1 MLRELARRIDAFQE
15 RLGRAVSWLM
25 LAMVLVVFT
34 DVVSRYAF
42 NQSSVFTQELEWW
55 LFGMVYL
62 LAAGYTMLHNEHVR
76 VDIVYSKLSPRR
88 QAWVDFVLIF
98 VMLFPS
104 CLLILYTTW
113 PFLKASWL
121 VNEGSPDPGGIPG
134 RWILKS
140 VIVLGFVL
148 LFLQGVSEAIK
159 NFYWAM
165 GWEEPQRR
173 VQEIH

>member
-42 NQSSVFTQELEWW
+42 NRSSVFTQELEWW

-88 QAWVDFVLIF
+88 QAWVDFALIF

-148 LFLQGVSEAIK
+148 LFVQGVSEAIK

-165 GWEEPQRR
+165 GWEERQRR

>member
-34 DVVSRYAF
+34 DVVLRYAF
-42 NQSSVFTQELEWW
+42 NRSSVFTQELEWW

-88 QAWVDFVLIF
+88 QAWVDFFLIF

-148 LFLQGVSEAIK
+148 LFMQGVSEAIK

-165 GWEEPQRR
+165 GWEERQRR
-173 VQEIH
+173 AQEIH

>member
-42 NQSSVFTQELEWW
+42 NRSSVFTQELEWW

-88 QAWVDFVLIF
+88 QAWVDLALIF

-148 LFLQGVSEAIK
+148 LFVQGVSEAIK

-165 GWEEPQRR
+165 GWEERQRR